1 MDGSATVDLCA
12 VYHQPPRQ
20 NLIGHLWA
28 ARMDLLP
35 RDCGPS
41 ARRPLPLRLIQLI
54 DLCNYGSL
62 RCTAIEDAQRNSIFS
77 LKSAACP

>member
-1 MDGSATVDLCA
+1 MDGSVIADLCV

-20 NLIGHLWA
+20 NLIGHPWA
-28 ARMDLLP
+28 ASMGLRP
-35 RDCGPS
+35 RDCGRS
-41 ARRPLPLRLIQLI
+41 VRRPLPLRLFQLI

-62 RCTAIEDAQRNSIFS
+62 RCTAIEDALRNSICS

>member
-1 MDGSATVDLCA
+1 MDGSAIVDLC
-12 VYHQPPRQ
+12 VVHHQPPRQ
-20 NLIGHLWA
+20 NLIGHSGA

-35 RDCGPS
+35 RDCGRS
-41 ARRPLPLRLIQLI
+41 VRRPLPLRLFQLI

-62 RCTAIEDAQRNSIFS
+62 RCTEIEDALRNSIFS